1 MVVETATSVENSGGE
16 KTVTGHTMV
25 FRVRSQNRVLFVV
38 CGRAIDPLKEKLY
51 EYIGCKMVEMLL
63 GRNKLCGCDV
73 YFDEEGFTKPV
84 NFLASSLLGKNF
96 RGVVCI
102 TKEEEDDY

>member
-1 MVVETATSVENSGGE
+1 MEVKDLIRENSLRVPSGKVYVITNDTITMKTWNGQLTGGE
-16 KTVTGHTMV
+16 G
-25 FRVRSQNRVLFVV
+25 
-38 CGRAIDPLKEKLY
+38 LY
-51 EYIGCKMVEMLL
+51 EYIGCRMVEMLL
-63 GRNKLCGCDV
+63 GCNKLCGCDV

-102 TKEEEDDY
+102 TKEEEEDDY